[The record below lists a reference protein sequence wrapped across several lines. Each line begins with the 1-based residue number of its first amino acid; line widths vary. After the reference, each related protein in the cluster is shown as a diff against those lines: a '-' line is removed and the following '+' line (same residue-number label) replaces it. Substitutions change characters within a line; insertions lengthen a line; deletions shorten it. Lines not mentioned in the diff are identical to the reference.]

1 MRFLNTHK
9 IKPKHQSSQQTRAL
23 CGLSCLSTRQFAQDK
38 PLQSSTPLSLT
49 PAFDPQQAS
58 WAPAFSS
65 VLPLPMCPLLL
76 TGLSASLLTSL
87 PSTFYTAAG
96 TSLLI
101 CRDAFE
107 LWCWR
112 RLLRVP
118 LKSSFN
124 LKLTS
129 ESSISSIGSASLLIS
144 VFNNTYIQGLFMN
157 SFNFFFRRRFSGSF
171 SYYIFY
177 IRLSAW

>member
-112 RLLRVP
+112 RLLRVSCTSRRSNQSI
-118 LKSSFN
+118 LKEISPECSLEVLI
-124 LKLTS
+124 LKLK
-129 ESSISSIGSASLLIS
+129 L
-144 VFNNTYIQGLFMN
+144 
-157 SFNFFFRRRFSGSF
+157 
-171 SYYIFY
+171 
-177 IRLSAW
+177 